1 MVLEKTPF
9 YGESGGQVGDKGI
22 LRFADNLATVYD
34 SRNEAGLIV
43 HYVEIE
49 RGSFKKGDAVEAKVY
64 ADLRQATA
72 RNHSATHLLH
82 KALKEVLGDH
92 VSQAG
97 SLVEPDRLRFDF
109 NHFNALSKAE
119 LMEIE
124 KKVNKAILANLEV
137 DVTLTDIEQAKA
149 MGAVALFGEKYDDV
163 VRVVSMG
170 DYSRELCGGTHVEA
184 TGAWFF
190 QNFK

>member
-1 MVLEKTPF
+1 M
-9 YGESGGQVGDKGI
+9 
-22 LRFADNLATVYD
+22 
-34 SRNEAGLIV
+34 
-43 HYVEIE
+43 
-49 RGSFKKGDAVEAKVY
+49 
-64 ADLRQATA
+64 
-72 RNHSATHLLH
+72 H

-149 MGAVALFGEKYDDV
+149 MGAVALLA
-163 VRVVSMG
+163 RSMMMW
-170 DYSRELCGGTHVEA
+170 SGGLH
-184 TGAWFF
+184 G
-190 QNFK
+190 